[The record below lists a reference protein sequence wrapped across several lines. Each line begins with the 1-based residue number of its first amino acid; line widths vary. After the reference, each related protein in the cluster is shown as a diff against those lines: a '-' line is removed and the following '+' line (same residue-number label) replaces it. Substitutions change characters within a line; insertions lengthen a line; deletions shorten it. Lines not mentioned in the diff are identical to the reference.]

1 MDRPSSDSA
10 ATANPVA
17 ALSQYGQSVW
27 LDFIRRSLIA
37 GGELKRL
44 VEEDGVGGVT
54 SNPAIFE
61 KAIDGS
67 DDYAAAIQEISDKH
81 PGLGSKAV
89 YERLAIKDIQDAAD
103 VLRPVYDRTG
113 SHDGYVSLE
122 VSPELANDTN
132 GTLAEARQLWKEV
145 ARPNVMIKVPA
156 TPAGLPAIRTL
167 IGEGINVN
175 VTLLFARDAYEAV
188 ANAFIEGLEARLAAG
203 QPLAHVASVASFFV
217 SRIDSV
223 VDGLLEAKLKTA
235 TGADKI
241 RLERLVGK
249 IAIANAK
256 LAYQSY
262 KRIFA
267 GPRWEALAAKG
278 AQRQRVLWASTGSKN
293 PHYSDV
299 LYIEELIGPE
309 TVNTVPPA
317 TLAAFRDHGR
327 PRASLEEGVA
337 DAMEALDDLERS
349 GISLK
354 KVTDDLLADG
364 LAKFVEP
371 FTKLLAAVERRSRAA
386 NKARINQQSQS
397 LPAALQAKVSE
408 RLKAWD
414 ADGGTRRLF
423 AGDASLWTG
432 TDEAS
437 WIGWLGIVDQQLDN
451 VKVLVDLREEVR
463 REGFTHA
470 LLLGMGGS
478 SLCPEV
484 WKETFGHVAGSPEL
498 FVLDSTDPAQIR
510 AIEAKVDLARTL
522 FIVSSK
528 SGSTLEPNIFKAY
541 FFERAKQVVGADKA
555 ARRFVAVTDPG
566 SNLEKEARA
575 DGFRHIFAGVKS
587 IGGRYSALSNFGMVP
602 AAVMGLDVEKLLDEA
617 ERMLHACAPGVPADD
632 NPGLVL
638 GTILGVAAA
647 QGIDKLTLVASPGI
661 HDLGA
666 WLEQLIAES
675 TGKQGKGIIPVDR
688 ESIGAPAV
696 YGDDRLFAYLRL
708 EDAPDA
714 AQDAAVAALEKAG
727 KPVVTIRVATKYD
740 LAEEYMRWEIATAI
754 AGAVIGINP
763 FNQPDVEASKIVTK
777 SLTSEYEKTGKLPS
791 EAPFFEADGIK
802 LFADPKNADAI
813 KSAAGPSPSLTSMLK
828 AHLGR
833 LGKGDYFALLAY
845 VEMNAAHE
853 AAVQRSRHR
862 VRDSRHVATC
872 LGFGPR
878 FLHST
883 GQGYKGGPN
892 SGVFLQVTCDDGN
905 DLPVPGQKY
914 TFGLVKSAQAR
925 GDFQVLADRSR
936 RALRVHLGSDVAAG
950 LRTLDAAIEQA
961 LA

>member
-1 MDRPSSDSA
+1 MNRPSADTS

-67 DDYAAAIQEISDKH
+67 DDYAAAISEITGQQ
-81 PGLGSKAV
+81 PGLTAKAI

-103 VLRPVYDRTG
+103 VLRPVYDRTA

-132 GTLAEARQLWKEV
+132 GTLAEARQLWKTV

-156 TPAGLPAIRTL
+156 TPAGLPAIRAL
-167 IGEGINVN
+167 ISEGINVN

-188 ANAFIEGLEARLAAG
+188 AHAYIEGLEARLAAG

-217 SRIDSV
+217 SRIDTA
-223 VDGLLEAKLKTA
+223 VDALLEARLKTA
-235 TGADKI
+235 SGADRA

-249 IAIANAK
+249 VAIANAK

-262 KRIFA
+262 KRLFA
-267 GPRWEALAAKG
+267 EPRWQALQAKA

-293 PHYSDV
+293 PRYSDV
-299 LYIEELIGPE
+299 LYVEELIGPE

-317 TLAAFRDHGR
+317 TLTAFRDHGR

-337 DAMEALDDLERS
+337 DAQAVLDDLERS
-349 GISLK
+349 GISLRT
-354 KVTDDLLADG
+354 VTDDLLADG

-414 ADGGTRRLF
+414 ADGGTHRLF

-432 TDEAS
+432 ADEAS
-437 WIGWLGIVDQQLDN
+437 WIGWLGIVDQQLDAL
-451 VKVLVDLREEVR
+451 KPLLDLRQEVR
-463 REGFTHA
+463 GEGFTQA

-484 WKETFGHVAGSPEL
+484 WKETFGRIAGSPEL

-510 AIEAKVDLARTL
+510 AVEARVDLSRTL

-541 FFERAKQVVGADKA
+541 FFERAKQAVGAGSVGS
-555 ARRFVAVTDPG
+555 RFIAVTDPG
-566 SNLEKEARA
+566 SHLEAEARS
-575 DGFRHIFAGVKS
+575 DGFRHVFAGLKS
-587 IGGRYSALSNFGMVP
+587 IGGRYSALSSFGMVP

-617 ERMLHACAPGVPADD
+617 ERMLHACAPGVPADE

-638 GTILGVAAA
+638 GTILGVAATN
-647 QGIDKLTLVASPGI
+647 GIDKLTLIASPGI

-688 ESIGAPAV
+688 ESIGAPSV

-708 EDAPDA
+708 EDAPDP
-714 AQDAAVAALEKAG
+714 AQDAAVAALEQAG

-763 FNQPDVEASKIVTK
+763 FNQPDVEASKIATR
-777 SLTSEYEKTGKLPS
+777 SLTGEYEKTGRLPS
-791 EAPFFEADGIK
+791 EAPFFEAGGVR
-802 LFADPKNADAI
+802 LFADAANAAAI
-813 KSAAGPSPSLTSMLK
+813 ESAAGPSPSLVSMLK

-833 LGKGDYFALLAY
+833 LGAGDYFALLAY
-845 VEMNAAHE
+845 VEMNAKHE
-853 AAVQRSRHR
+853 TALQRARHR
-862 VRDSRHVATC
+862 VRDARAVATC

-892 SGVFLQVTCDDGN
+892 SGVFLQVTCDDAQ

-914 TFGLVKSAQAR
+914 TFGLVKAAQAR
-925 GDFQVLADRSR
+925 GDFQVLAERSR
-936 RALRVHLGSDVAAG
+936 RALRVHLGPDVAAG
-950 LRTLDAAIEQA
+950 LATLEDAIGKA

>member
-1 MDRPSSDSA
+1 MSQSSSDSA
-10 ATANPVA
+10 AVANPVA
-17 ALSQYGQSVW
+17 ALKQYGQSVW

-37 GGELKRL
+37 GGELARL
-44 VEEDGVGGVT
+44 VSDDGLGGVT

-67 DDYAAAIQEISDKH
+67 DDYAGAIQEISDRQ
-81 PGLGSKAV
+81 PGLGAKAV
-89 YERLAIKDIQDAAD
+89 YELLAIKDIQDAAD
-103 VLRPVYDRTG
+103 VLRPVYDRTA

-122 VSPELANDTN
+122 VSPDLANDTN
-132 GTLAEARQLWKEV
+132 GTLAEARQLWKTV

-167 IGEGINVN
+167 ISEGINVN

-188 ANAFIEGLEARLAAG
+188 AHAYLEGLEARQAAG
-203 QPLAHVASVASFFV
+203 QPLAHIASVASFFV
-217 SRIDSV
+217 SRIDTV
-223 VDGLLEAKLKTA
+223 VDGLVEAKLKTA
-235 TGADKI
+235 TGAEKA
-241 RLERLVGK
+241 RLERLLGK
-249 IAIANAK
+249 VAIANAK

-262 KRIFA
+262 KRIFS
-267 GPRWEALAAKG
+267 GPRWDALQAKG

-293 PHYSDV
+293 PRYSDV
-299 LYIEELIGPE
+299 LYVEELIGPD

-327 PRASLEEGVA
+327 PRASLEA
-337 DAMEALDDLERS
+337 DLAGATQALEDLDAS
-349 GISLK
+349 GISLRQ
-354 KVTDDLLADG
+354 VTDDLLTDG
-364 LAKFVEP
+364 VSKFVEP

-386 NKARINQQSQS
+386 NKARINTQSHA
-397 LPAALQAKVSE
+397 LPQALQAKVSE

-414 ADGGTRRLF
+414 AEGGTRRLF

-437 WIGWLGIVDQQLDN
+437 WIGWLGIVDQQIESEQRLI
-451 VKVLVDLREEVR
+451 DLQQEIRKD
-463 REGFTHA
+463 GLTHA
-470 LLLGMGGS
+470 VLLGMGGS

-484 WKETFGHVAGSPEL
+484 WKETFGRIAGSPEL

-510 AIEAKVDLARTL
+510 ALEARLDLARTI

-541 FFERAKQVVGADKA
+541 FFDRVKQTVGADA
-555 ARRFVAVTDPG
+555 AGSRFIAVTDPG

-575 DGFRHIFAGVKS
+575 DGFRRIFAGVKS

-602 AAVMGLDVEKLLDEA
+602 AAVMGLDVDKLLDEA

-638 GTILGVAAA
+638 GTILGVAAT
-647 QGIDKLTLVASPGI
+647 QGVDKLTLVASPGI

-688 ESIGAPAV
+688 EAVGAPSV
-696 YGDDRLFAYLRL
+696 YGADRVFAYLRL

-727 KPVVTIRVATKYD
+727 EPVITIRVATKYD
-740 LAEEYMRWEIATAI
+740 LSEEFIRWEVATAI

-763 FNQPDVEASKIVTK
+763 FNQPDVEASKIATK
-777 SLTSEYEKTGKLPS
+777 ALTSEYEKTGQLPA
-791 EAPFFEADGIK
+791 EAPFFEGEGVK
-802 LFADPKNADAI
+802 LFADAKNAGAL
-813 KSAAGPSPSLTSMLK
+813 KTAAGSSPSLSSYLK

-833 LGKGDYFALLAY
+833 LRPGDYFGLLAY

-853 AAVQRSRHR
+853 TALQKARHR
-862 VRDSRHVATC
+862 VRDTRGVATC

-883 GQGYKGGPN
+883 GQAYKGGPDT
-892 SGVFLQVTCDDGN
+892 GVFLQVTCDDER
-905 DLPVPGQKY
+905 DLQVPGQKY

-925 GDFQVLADRSR
+925 GDFQVLAERNR
-936 RALRVHLGSDVAAG
+936 RALRVHIGSDVAAG
-950 LRTLDAAIEQA
+950 LRALDAAIEQA